1 MRIAAAYFLTV
12 PSIVRQ
18 LVEYL
23 FFACAVI
30 SLALLIHLHII
41 FIRSPLTCLDHV
53 KADWPRDGI
62 LRVQIGSAPS
72 VDHFDYVHQRQVKG
86 QHDEISHVM
95 AFLLQNIEGVD
106 PRALEGL
113 DYRNRSLVNKLD
125 SVQMSALKNATNA
138 LFARPLTKRVH
149 NMVYQQTLIDLKLGN
164 QLMSMERS
172 SEGRRT
178 SDQNETL
185 SDSKFYNKVV
195 DDDEIAES
203 LASIRF
209 FSNRKNGGKFND
221 EVLPWTFCLNSA
233 FPFLL
238 LPVWNEP
245 YIIEYSLEY
254 GLLRLS
260 EDMRSHY
267 RVPMMTVTLCPSK
280 DACFGDS
287 FARFL
292 LHNFLGY
299 DDVLIGSIKKLAEG
313 EDNRGYVRN
322 VITGEHYR
330 FVNVWMT
337 RASYLAA
344 AFIMVIFTLF
354 ISMLI
359 RYSHQQ
365 VGSFSPVTSN
375 RESIDLYLFL

>member
-1 MRIAAAYFLTV
+1 MKHSESCFPPLQLLLVRIAAAYFLTV

-221 EVLPWTFCLNSA
+221 EVPPWTFRLNSM
-233 FPFLL
+233 FLFFFQ
-238 LPVWNEP
+238 
-245 YIIEYSLEY
+245 S
-254 GLLRLS
+254 G
-260 EDMRSHY
+260 
-267 RVPMMTVTLCPSK
+267 
-280 DACFGDS
+280 
-287 FARFL
+287 
-292 LHNFLGY
+292 
-299 DDVLIGSIKKLAEG
+299 
-313 EDNRGYVRN
+313 
-322 VITGEHYR
+322 
-330 FVNVWMT
+330 
-337 RASYLAA
+337 
-344 AFIMVIFTLF
+344 
-354 ISMLI
+354 
-359 RYSHQQ
+359 
-365 VGSFSPVTSN
+365 TS
-375 RESIDLYLFL
+375 RT